1 MAELNFKQITDKL
14 NAEFTGDARKLIFWY
29 DAEAEFAD
37 EVDNLELPNA
47 KVYHLQKDN
56 TFRTKIFLEREDT
69 TTNYLIYAP
78 YPKPDVREDHLADTL
93 RYSKDFFEDR
103 TSLLMLDLGIDD
115 LCKTTIQ
122 HYIRFFGNK
131 QRTQAFYDLEIGTY
145 TRSTIEIG
153 LMSVLC
159 KCKLPSFEEVARCVI
174 TDGTLEENAIL
185 AEFEK
190 YDLLKPFWQQC
201 GLVFGYADEQ
211 PTLQK
216 LLMTMFVTYAEKN
229 IHAEPPHSWQSF
241 VSFKSGTI
249 IAFMDNLMNSV
260 LYRARFDELSAAMYK
275 ALDAENQFA
284 DMPMD
289 ALVDCNLFSGVDILI
304 LNWMTDRLVNE
315 DVDAKLY
322 GKNIVPI
329 CIERQKMHFG
339 PRYRD
344 YYALI
349 TYAWN
354 LIKPGIYTHQSGIE
368 QIVKQYTTTY
378 YQVDRNYRL
387 FYRAYDALEHNAPYE
402 DLRSLVEKI
411 YTNDY
416 LNPMIVD
423 YASALSEAKGSAGI
437 NMQHN
442 FYGSKVRYAKDRV
455 VVIISDAMRYE
466 VGVSLFERLQADEKC
481 TATISAMQSVLP
493 SVTRIGMAALLPHR
507 TLTIVDA
514 DNALADDMPTID
526 LKQREAVLQKENAK
540 SRAVQYD
547 DIKNMSQEEL
557 RSVFAGQEV
566 VYVYHD
572 QIDARGD
579 KYKTEN
585 EVFVACEEAI
595 DEIAKLIRRLTTS
608 ANTSHFIV
616 TSDHGF
622 IYKRDKLTSSDKIG
636 GITGASDRFV
646 ISDAPMQESGIC
658 SIPLKNASGT
668 NDDRVVNMPMGS
680 TLFRAPGSGK
690 NYVHGGCSPQ
700 EMLVPV
706 IEVKTERAKRETS
719 SATIDLVSLLSK
731 ITNLITTL
739 DFIQTEAVSNVVKET
754 SYRIF
759 FASDS
764 GEKISSENLYVADK
778 KDPDASKRIFRLRFS
793 FKNQKYDRNH
803 KYYLVAIDDKTNL
816 EVLRREVI
824 MDLAFADDFG
834 FGF

>member
-14 NAEFTGDARKLIFWY
+14 NAEFTGNVRKLIFWY
-29 DAEAEFAD
+29 DAEGEFAD
-37 EVDNLELPNA
+37 DVDTLELPNA

-56 TFRTKIFLEREDT
+56 TFRTKLFLEREDT
-69 TTNYLIYAP
+69 TTNYLVYAP
-78 YPKPDVREDHLADTL
+78 FAKPDVREDHLADTL
-93 RYSKDFFEDR
+93 RYSKEFFADR
-103 TSLLMLDLGIDD
+103 ASLLMLDLGIQDRWKD
-115 LCKTTIQ
+115 VIQ
-122 HYIRFFGNK
+122 RYIKFFGSK
-131 QRTQAFYDLEIGTY
+131 QRTQAFYDLEIGNY
-145 TRSTIEIG
+145 NRAAIEIG
-153 LMSVLC
+153 LMTVLC
-159 KCKLPSFEEVARCVI
+159 RSKLPTFEEVARSVL
-174 TDGTLEENAIL
+174 TEGSLEDNAIL

-201 GLVFGYADEQ
+201 GLVFGYADEE
-211 PTLQK
+211 PTLTK
-216 LLMTMFVTYAEKN
+216 LVMTMFVTYAQKSLHGDLP
-229 IHAEPPHSWQSF
+229 HAWEPF

-249 IAFMDNLMNSV
+249 IAFIDNLMNSV
-260 LYRARFDELSAAMYK
+260 LYRDRFDELSAAMYK

-284 DMPMD
+284 SMPLD
-289 ALVDCNLFSGVDILI
+289 AVVDCNLFSGVDDLL
-304 LNWMTDRLVNE
+304 LNWMNDRLLNE

-322 GKNIVPI
+322 GKDILQI
-329 CIERQKMHFG
+329 CRERRKMHFG
-339 PRYRD
+339 LQYHDAYFLMENAWHIVKPDIYAHQSEINGIIKQYAATYYKVDQRYR
-344 YYALI
+344 Y
-349 TYAWN
+349 
-354 LIKPGIYTHQSGIE
+354 
-368 QIVKQYTTTY
+368 
-378 YQVDRNYRL
+378 
-387 FYRAYDALEHNAPYE
+387 FYRFYDALENNAPYE
-402 DLRSLVEKI
+402 GLRSLVECI

-423 YASALSEAKGSAGI
+423 YATALSAAQGKTETP
-437 NMQHN
+437 MQFN
-442 FYGSKVRYAKDRV
+442 FYSRVRYARDRV

-481 TATISAMQSVLP
+481 TASISVMQSVLP
-493 SVTRIGMAALLPHR
+493 SVTRVGMAALLPHR
-507 TLTIVDA
+507 QLTIVDA

-526 LKQREAVLQKENAK
+526 LKQREAVLQKENPK

-547 DIKNMSQEEL
+547 EIKGMSQEEL

-579 KYKTEN
+579 KLKTEN

-622 IYKRDKLTSSDKIG
+622 IYKRDKLTGSDKIG

-646 ISDAPMQESGIC
+646 IADNPITESGVC
-658 SIPLKNASGT
+658 SIPLMNASGVS
-668 NDDRVVNMPMGS
+668 DDRVVNLPMGS

-700 EMLVPV
+700 EMLIPV
-706 IEVKTERAKRETS
+706 IEVKTERAKKETTT
-719 SATIDLVSLLSK
+719 ATVDLVSLLSK

-739 DFIQTEAVSNVVKET
+739 DFIQTEAVSDVVKET
-754 SYRIF
+754 SYRIYF
-759 FASDS
+759 VSDS
-764 GEKISSENLYVADK
+764 GEKISSENLFTADK
-778 KDPDASKRIFRLRFS
+778 KDPNASKRIFRLRFS

-834 FGF
+834 F